1 MFLIRLLSE
10 KTNAIV
16 FWQSEGARYAWAMCL
31 FFISDVTNK
40 HVDIPNIHISMLVTS
55 LAGYVDNLLSTLGSK
70 LTFTYYLNY
79 N

>member
-1 MFLIRLLSE
+1 MLGRC
-10 KTNAIV
+10 V
-16 FWQSEGARYAWAMCL
+16 Y
-31 FFISDVTNK
+31 FIFSDVTNK

-55 LAGYVDNLLSTLGSK
+55 LAGYVGNLLSTLGSK

>member
-1 MFLIRLLSE
+1 MFIIRLLAE

-16 FWQSEGARYAWAMCL
+16 FWQSEGARYVRAMYL

-55 LAGYVDNLLSTLGSK
+55 LAGYVGNLLSTVGLH
-70 LTFTYYLNY
+70 
-79 N
+79 